1 MDAPVS
7 NYVAS
12 RGDAIALL
20 QARGA
25 PMTPYNLQAA
35 VQLLNTNPQLRPN
48 PAVMDGNRPGDVQG
62 SQLPGLN
69 RAFPPTA
76 ADENAVS
83 AQMNGGQSLLNTST
97 DPAGMLSRAMTPKP
111 VAPTADVTDPAAQE
125 GGDYGQDAFS
135 AGSAIPAGVA
145 AGGAALLSALA
156 RRRGVSAPASAGPRN
171 SGVVVDRTSPAGGAA
186 RAAPSGETAASPTA
200 AATDIK
206 GAAQMQANSVG
217 DAVDQS
223 VGMPRTT
230 GETIPL
236 KDDAASGKGSSGVNL
251 GVNEPNADAI
261 QTAKRNL
268 REAKAAKDYAK
279 IRRWKGTLSKLEGG
293 GAE

>member
-1 MDAPVS
+1 MDAPVT
-7 NYVAS
+7 NYVPS

-25 PMTPYNLQAA
+25 PLTPYNLQAA
-35 VQLLNTNPQLRPN
+35 VQLLNTNPHLRPN
-48 PAVMDGNRPGDVQG
+48 PDAMDGYRPGDVQG

-83 AQMNGGQSLLNTST
+83 AQMNGGQSLLNSST

-111 VAPTADVTDPAAQE
+111 VAPTADLTDPAAQE

-135 AGSAIPAGVA
+135 ASSAIPAGVA
-145 AGGAALLSALA
+145 VGGAALLAALA
-156 RRRGVSAPASAGPRN
+156 RRRGVRVPESAGPRS
-171 SGVVVDRTSPAGGAA
+171 SGVIVDSTSPSSAA
-186 RAAPSGETAASPTA
+186 RSPSPAAPAPAGSGSPQGVGEVGASPAAAASDIPSSAGKPDKGGTPAGAGSDEAAPS
-200 AATDIK
+200 
-206 GAAQMQANSVG
+206 
-217 DAVDQS
+217 
-223 VGMPRTT
+223 
-230 GETIPL
+230 
-236 KDDAASGKGSSGVNL
+236 KGSSGVSL